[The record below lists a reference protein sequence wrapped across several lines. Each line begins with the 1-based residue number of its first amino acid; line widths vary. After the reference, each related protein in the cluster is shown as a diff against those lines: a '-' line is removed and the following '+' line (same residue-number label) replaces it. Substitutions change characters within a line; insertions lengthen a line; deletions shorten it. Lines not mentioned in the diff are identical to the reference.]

1 MKKEK
6 FSLSVSRSQE
16 GWESDKNCRFYN
28 DKHDHDDSNNFFS
41 MIMRKLRELIH
52 GITMDLTKPLVFSS
66 LLTLDTATPG

>member
-6 FSLSVSRSQE
+6 FSLSVSLSQE
-16 GWESDKNCRFYN
+16 RWESGKNCRFYN

-66 LLTLDTATPG
+66 LLTLDTATPA